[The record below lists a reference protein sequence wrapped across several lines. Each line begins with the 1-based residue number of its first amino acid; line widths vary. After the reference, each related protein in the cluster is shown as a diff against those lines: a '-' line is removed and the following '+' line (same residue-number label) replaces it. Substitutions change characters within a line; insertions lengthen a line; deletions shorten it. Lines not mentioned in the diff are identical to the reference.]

1 MDMDTWSFEGDRM
14 NFDNDLSA
22 CAGKTSHGCCRVIG
36 GGFSGSSCDEQSMSD
51 SQIDTTTYDICSLV
65 V

>member
-1 MDMDTWSFEGDRM
+1 M